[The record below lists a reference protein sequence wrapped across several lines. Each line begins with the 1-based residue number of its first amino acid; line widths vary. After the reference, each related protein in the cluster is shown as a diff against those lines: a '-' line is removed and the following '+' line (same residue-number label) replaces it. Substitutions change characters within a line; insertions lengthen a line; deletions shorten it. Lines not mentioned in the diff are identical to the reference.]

1 MACGPKSAALSAAG
15 SFDSR
20 QPNHSIRGLQVGA
33 SGQNTNLFVW
43 RRPAWRDNV
52 LKRIKTFP
60 RRFDRSDTGA
70 WNINRGLGQRHSGNI
85 ARAIWKDH
93 VDLDADDHLRA
104 GRLAEQRI
112 ITIDRCAAVDSQSL
126 RAAMHG
132 NEQKPD
138 MRIDR
143 EVAEAL
149 EHAIAVVIRKCKFGR
164 SGDANETGRA
174 ALE

>member
-1 MACGPKSAALSAAG
+1 MARGPKAAGLSGGG

-70 WNINRGLGQRHSGNI
+70 WNINRGLGQRHGGDI
-85 ARAIWKDH
+85 ARGNLEDYPPLYPDPQFRPQPLPKPNNPTNH
-93 VDLDADDHLRA
+93 P
-104 GRLAEQRI
+104 
-112 ITIDRCAAVDSQSL
+112 CPPPQSPPVL
-126 RAAMHG
+126 
-132 NEQKPD
+132 
-138 MRIDR
+138 
-143 EVAEAL
+143 
-149 EHAIAVVIRKCKFGR
+149 
-164 SGDANETGRA
+164 A
-174 ALE
+174 ALPAHEP

>member
-1 MACGPKSAALSAAG
+1 MACGPKSAALSAAA

-33 SGQNTNLFVW
+33 SGQNTNLFAC

-52 LKRIKTFP
+52 PERIKTFP
-60 RRFDRSDTGA
+60 CRFDGNDTGTG
-70 WNINRGLGQRHSGNI
+70 NINRGLGERHGRNI

-93 VDLDADDHLRA
+93 VDFDADDHLRA
-104 GRLAEQRI
+104 DRRGEQRI
-112 ITIDRCAAVDSQSL
+112 VTIDPCAAVDAQSL

-138 MRIDR
+138 TRVDR

-149 EHAIAVVIRKCKFGR
+149 EHAIAVVIWKCKLGW
-164 SGDANETGRA
+164 SGDANETRRA